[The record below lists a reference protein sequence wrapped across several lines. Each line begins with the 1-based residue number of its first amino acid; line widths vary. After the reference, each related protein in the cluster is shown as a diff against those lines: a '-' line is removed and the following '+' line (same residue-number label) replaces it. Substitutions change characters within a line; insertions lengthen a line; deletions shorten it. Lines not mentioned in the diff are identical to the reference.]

1 MKRTL
6 VAILA
11 LSPVL
16 AFAQT
21 NSPAQ
26 PRSTQIAVAHTPANL
41 PAASSADRAATAST
55 IRVSTGVTPP
65 HVISTANFVAENTAA
80 LRHVVVEQH
89 VVVALDVDATGK
101 PSNLAIVKS
110 AGDTLDKDVL
120 ATVSQYRFKP
130 GTLDGQPTTVPVR
143 LEVVVP
149 AGTTY

>member
-1 MKRTL
+1 MKRTI

-11 LSPVL
+11 LSPVF

-26 PRSTQIAVAHTPANL
+26 PRSTQFAEVHAPANL

-65 HVISTANFVAENTAA
+65 HVISAVNFVATQTRNAVA
-80 LRHVVVEQH
+80 VEQK
-89 VVVALDVDATGK
+89 VIVNLNIDETGK
-101 PSNLAIVKS
+101 PVNLSIEKS
-110 AGDTLDKDVL
+110 AGPVLDKDVL
-120 ATVSQYRFKP
+120 ATVAQYRFKP
-130 GTLDGQPTTVPVR
+130 GMLDGIPTSVPVK
-143 LEVVVP
+143 LEVIIP

>member
-1 MKRTL
+1 MKRTI

-26 PRSTQIAVAHTPANL
+26 PRSTQIAEVHAPANL
-41 PAASSADRAATAST
+41 PVASSADRAATAST

-65 HVISTANFVAENTAA
+65 HVVKTVNFVADYAA
-80 LRHVVVEQH
+80 SQRYVAVEQH
-89 VVVALDVDATGK
+89 VVVTLDVDATGK

-110 AGDTLDKDVL
+110 AGPILDKDVL

-130 GTLDGQPTTVPVR
+130 GTLDGQPTAVPVR
-143 LEVVVP
+143 LDVVVP